1 MKYMMVIY
9 GNAELWASFTEE
21 QGMEAV
27 RGTEALHAEL
37 AAKGE
42 FVGAY
47 GLADAVM
54 AKTVRVRDGVPAV
67 TDGPYVESKEY
78 LASFRIVD
86 VDSLDR
92 ALEIAAADPA
102 AKEMQVEVWPL
113 LHESNP
119 EG

>member
-78 LASFRIVD
+78 VAGLWVVDAAHLDAALRLAAEGSTACNR
-86 VDSLDR
+86 R
-92 ALEIAAADPA
+92 
-102 AKEMQVEVWPL
+102 VELRPFL
-113 LHESNP
+113 
-119 EG
+119 GGA